1 MDFIIGILVVVIIG
15 FAIYGIYKFYST
27 KKDEERKLYEQKKE
41 SMIKNVIREIL
52 TNSKSNNSEEMVNR
66 CYLDYID
73 FFNSIIGKFAIA
85 PDYEETLL
93 ETYLFAIIAYNNA
106 FMEESAKNEFLE
118 EFSEIIGDRQID
130 WKKLKPKIIDIFQKS
145 LINPMMDANKAFEK
159 ILSDPYIYV
168 NPWANIRYSLSTEQS
183 HNASNA
189 VPLHDSIEN
198 KHLPVSEESVEKMMS
213 ALNKIDKNV
222 KIDFNL

>member
-93 ETYLFAIIAYNNA
+93 ETYLFAVIAYNNA

>member
-118 EFSEIIGDRQID
+118 EFSEIIGDRKID

>member
-1 MDFIIGILVVVIIG
+1 MDFIIGILVVVVIG
-15 FAIYGIYKFYST
+15 FAVYGIYKFYLT
-27 KKDEERKLYEQKKE
+27 KQEEQRKLFEQKKE

-52 TNSKSNNSEEMVNR
+52 TNSESNNSEEMVNR

-73 FFNSIIGKFAIA
+73 FFNSIIGKFAVA

-93 ETYLFAIIAYNNA
+93 ETYLFAVIAYNNT

-130 WKKLKPKIIDIFQKS
+130 WKKLKPKLIDIFQKS

-159 ILSDPYIYV
+159 MLSDPNIYT
-168 NPWANIRYSLSTEQS
+168 NSTENFRYSLSSEQ
-183 HNASNA
+183 NNDIDE
-189 VPLHDSIEN
+189 VPSKNEQVQID
-198 KHLPVSEESVEKMMS
+198 EKNIKKVMS
-213 ALNKIDKNV
+213 ALDKINTSK